1 MRKPH
6 FLGCQLEPR
15 SGRSAMFCVLLM
27 LLVGGS
33 LSGVAFAGRAG
44 TNTPAH
50 NANLPDAQ
58 ATFPGSS
65 GIQSVSLSEPAE
77 EVTVF
82 AAAGIGHVIQE
93 LIGLYQTEAGQGILF
108 RTNFAAASLLARQ
121 IENGAHANIYL
132 SANQQWFDYLEERGM
147 IEGGS
152 GYLLATNAL
161 ILVGAPLLVGA
172 PQGAEQIER
181 LENLPARL
189 ARGNYLAMGDIQHV
203 PVGMYGKEALDYYGL
218 WQAVRGRVAQYPN
231 VRSVTN
237 AVATGQADFG
247 IVYRSELLVAPGVRH
262 LWTFEPATYPPIKF
276 MIGALRGKNTPAT
289 RDFLRFLKT
298 SRATAVIRKHGFDPQ

>member
-1 MRKPH
+1 MRMPRLRDCQH
-6 FLGCQLEPR
+6 ERCSSGCSPVCRVLGGAQNGSPSRTPCDVFYRVQR
-15 SGRSAMFCVLLM
+15 SSRMTMICVLLM

-33 LSGVAFAGRAG
+33 VSGVA
-44 TNTPAH
+44 
-50 NANLPDAQ
+50 
-58 ATFPGSS
+58 
-65 GIQSVSLSEPAE
+65 LSAPAE

-93 LIGLYQTEAGQGILF
+93 LIGIYQTEAGQSITF
-108 RTNFAAASLLARQ
+108 RTNFAASSLLARQ

-132 SANQQWFDYLEERGM
+132 SANQQWFDYLEARGM

-161 ILVGAPLLVGA
+161 ILIGA
-172 PQGAEQIER
+172 PQGDVQIER

-203 PVGMYGKEALDYYGL
+203 PVGMYGKEALDHYGL
-218 WQAVRGRVAQYPN
+218 WQAVQKRVAQYPN

-247 IVYRSELLVAPGVRH
+247 IVYRSELLVAPGVQH
-262 LWTFEPATYPPIKF
+262 LWTFEPATYPPIQF
-276 MIGALRGKNTPAT
+276 MIGALRGQNTPAT

-298 SRATAVIRKHGFDPQ
+298 SRATAVIRKHGFEP